1 MSLLLLVV
9 FNAVFANGQTPGWE
23 KLTRL
28 AIERQEADD
37 LAAAE
42 RLRREA
48 LRDAEEKLGPEDTLI
63 ASLLANVAQSLH
75 LEGRDAEAD
84 PLLRRALLIAEQS
97 GDLKLKG
104 KVLNTLGIVLA
115 GEGNRARAEPV
126 LRRSVALLEEAEGK
140 DSLDVA
146 KALNN
151 LATIYT
157 DTRQYA
163 KAELEMRRALPI
175 FEKHLGADDPMVAM
189 VSGNV
194 FTILNAQH
202 RVNEGEPY
210 LRHALAIGEKAFPQT
225 LKMANLELCLA
236 ALEAGRGN
244 LKEAARL
251 LEKVIAMQE
260 RLLGPEHPDLA
271 QSLIG
276 YSTVLRSLHQK
287 SEAKIVQNRAN
298 LILKSALSDVK

>member
-1 MSLLLLVV
+1 MSFLLLVG
-9 FNAVFANGQTPGWE
+9 FIAVFANGQTPAWE
-23 KLTRL
+23 RLTRL
-28 AIERQEADD
+28 ANQRQEVDD
-37 LAAAE
+37 LAGAE

-48 LRDAEEKLGPEDTLI
+48 LRAAEEKLGPEDTLI

-75 LEGRDAEAD
+75 LEGRDADAD
-84 PLLRRALLIAEQS
+84 PLLRRALLIAE

-115 GEGNRARAEPV
+115 GEGDRARAEPV

-140 DSLDVA
+140 DSLDAA

-151 LATIYT
+151 LATLYT

-175 FEKHLGADDPMVAM
+175 YETHLGADHPMVAL
-189 VSGNV
+189 VSGNM

-202 RVNEGEPY
+202 RSNEGEPY

-236 ALEAGRGN
+236 SLEAGRGN

-260 RLLGPEHPDLA
+260 RLLGPQHPDLA
-271 QSLIG
+271 QSLVG
-276 YSTVLRSLHQK
+276 YSIVLRGLHQK

-298 LILKSALSDVK
+298 LILKSALSNVK